1 MSVLD
6 PGSAQLNVHPR
17 PAQGDGTEKCD
28 HNGGLVQLLLNDFN
42 PLAASRQILCIT
54 GKKCRYGARVK
65 RILNAATNDCTERRF
80 LVALRDEDSKWSG
93 RHWGGILPQRGG
105 NDGELI
111 LTPRGAGI
119 IKSLSVA
126 VSRPP
131 AAASA
136 AHTPS
141 PKDSASSRF
150 QRWRCVLPSG
160 MRFRG
165 HFRPRFLGWR
175 AAQGLKHTPGRPAPW
190 PPLIACARSMRRA
203 AANQGAQCVEEMDGL
218 RARALLVTS
227 QESGTAV

>member
-80 LVALRDEDSKWSG
+80 LVAMRDEDSKWSG
-93 RHWGGILPQRGG
+93 RHWGGILPPRGG

-111 LTPRGAGI
+111 LTPRGAGT

-126 VSRPP
+126 VSRPA

-136 AHTPS
+136 AHTRHLT
-141 PKDSASSRF
+141 SASCRFRYHARPPSAQLRF
-150 QRWRCVLPSG
+150 QG
-160 MRFRG
+160 RFQ
-165 HFRPRFLGWR
+165 
-175 AAQGLKHTPGRPAPW
+175 AAGLPGRQYSGSP
-190 PPLIACARSMRRA
+190 RHGRR
-203 AANQGAQCVEEMDGL
+203 
-218 RARALLVTS
+218 
-227 QESGTAV
+227 